1 MVCEQ
6 SILFKNFLFDFI
18 FKGASNTIGRFV
30 GGPIAM
36 IPGLNALRVHNA
48 LLFVAGALTVL
59 AAYANSFFAAAL
71 YATLCG
77 FAIGKY
83 FHRFFFE
90 NFLSIC
96 FFFSTSHV
104 VTSKCYLRL
113 CWS

>member
-1 MVCEQ
+1 MNNRFV
-6 SILFKNFLFDFI
+6 LHYLFLFSTLFL
-18 FKGASNTIGRFV
+18 GASNTIGRFV

-59 AAYANSFFAAAL
+59 AAYANSFLAAAL

-83 FHRFFFE
+83 FRFFSI
-90 NFLSIC
+90 NFDR
-96 FFFSTSHV
+96 FFSFSTSYV